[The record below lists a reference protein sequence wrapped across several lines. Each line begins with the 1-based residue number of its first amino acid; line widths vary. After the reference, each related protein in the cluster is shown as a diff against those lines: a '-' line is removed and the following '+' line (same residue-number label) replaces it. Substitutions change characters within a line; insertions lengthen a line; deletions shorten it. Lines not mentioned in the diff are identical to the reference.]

1 MADHASNLSSAAT
14 TSGFFSRRPSFFSSS
29 KGASKGHAANKPS
42 RSSVSY
48 SSHSYH
54 RTNAASPPALI
65 LPPAPSSTPQPDETP
80 PEPSQYDSNPIQPAT
95 PHHRRHASRH
105 SIASSVTDI
114 GSSLRRSRSNS
125 VRTSTSGGTAS
136 TSSHKRTPSA
146 NLALTYSPEKAPNA
160 AASVPRPT
168 LSIST
173 FSRNKQKSSENV
185 KAEGGQ
191 NAQVYEKSPLSAVDK
206 PKTPFGM
213 AVPMPLRHPPTQKE
227 ILQANRQANAQLA
240 PSAPIPLPNSA
251 NPNIIFQHIQELASK
266 RISTLDYLRKA

>member
-1 MADHASNLSSAAT
+1 MADLTPNTNSTAAAP
-14 TSGFFSRRPSFFSSS
+14 GLFSRRPSFFS
-29 KGASKGHAANKPS
+29 KGSKGHAKHHP
-42 RSSVSY
+42 RSSLSFA
-48 SSHSYH
+48 
-54 RTNAASPPALI
+54 RTNTSPPALV
-65 LPPAPSSTPQPDETP
+65 LPPAPNATTPDETP
-80 PEPSQYDSNPIQPAT
+80 LTANQYETSPRVPAT
-95 PHHRRHASRH
+95 PQKRRQASRH

-114 GSSLRRSRSNS
+114 GSSLRRSRSAS
-125 VRTSTSGGTAS
+125 LRTNTSAGTGS

-146 NLALTYSPEKAPNA
+146 TLALTYSPEKAQNVAPSA
-160 AASVPRPT
+160 PRPT

-173 FSRNKQKSSENV
+173 FSRNKAKSSENV
-185 KAEGGQ
+185 KPEGQ

-251 NPNIIFQHIQELASK
+251 NPNIIFQHIHEMASK
-266 RISTLDYLRKA
+266 RISTLDYLRKACVPNQNTNSNEY